1 MDVGVII
8 TAGIAVL
15 VVVLGFIFEK
25 ERDRKAKLHERKEDL
40 YKNLVLAF
48 KGFFV
53 VEKPD
58 VLLKQQ
64 FVDETRLARL
74 YASDEAI
81 KALNDLLDHLMKE
94 EKSFDD
100 VNNKS
105 YQEVAHNLLGEFM
118 RSMRKDLGIKTKLSA
133 EELGRTEKINK

>member
-58 VLLKQQ
+58 ALLKQQ
-64 FVDETRLARL
+64 FVDETRLAQL